1 MVKITIVGTGYVGL
15 VTGTCLAEVGHEV
28 ICSDICED
36 KINILKNG
44 ECPIYEPG
52 LLELITK
59 NVKSKRL
66 TFTTDVPSAI
76 KESDV
81 IFSAVGTPMGENYE
95 ADLKYVK
102 AVAQTFAENLNGYKV
117 FVNKST
123 VPVGTGDI
131 VKETIMKTLNNSV
144 INYTE
149 SDFDIISNP
158 EFLKEGAA
166 VKDFLNPDRIVI
178 GSETKKAEELMK
190 KVYGPFV
197 RVQSPIVFMDIKS
210 AELTKYAANSMLAV
224 RISFMNEIAAYCD
237 KVGANVK
244 EVAKGIGLDTRIGPK
259 FLNAG
264 IGYGGSC
271 FPKDVAA
278 IVESGKQ
285 VGHDFKIIKSAMDV
299 NDIQRTIAVDK
310 ITNILGED
318 LTGKTITLLGL
329 AFKPRT
335 DDVREAPA
343 IYKIRELLNKGAI
356 VNVFDTIAEKN
367 FKLDNPEFNINYFDN
382 HYDALENSDCLLLV
396 TEWDEFRTIDFAKVK
411 QLMKGNLIVDGRNIY
426 NPKEVKDLG
435 FEYAGIGRQ

>member
-28 ICSDICED
+28 ICSDISEE

-52 LLELITK
+52 LLELIKK

-66 TFTTDVPSAI
+66 TFTTDVPTAI
-76 KESDV
+76 KSSDV

-102 AVAQTFAENLNGYKV
+102 SVAKTFAENLNEYKV

-131 VKETIMKTLNNSV
+131 VKKTIIDTLKQLNNQ
-144 INYTE
+144 TQ
-149 SDFDIISNP
+149 DFDIISNP

-178 GSETKKAEELMK
+178 GSETQIARDLMQ

-237 KVGANVK
+237 LVGANVK

-285 VGHDFKIIKSAMDV
+285 VNHDFKIIKAAMDV
-299 NDIQRTIAVDK
+299 NDKQRTVAVDK
-310 ITNILGED
+310 IVESLGED

-343 IYKIRELLNKGAI
+343 IYKIRELLKRGATI
-356 VNVFDTIAEKN
+356 HVFDIIAEEN
-367 FKLDNPEFNINYFDN
+367 FKRENSELNIKYFNNY
-382 HYDALENSDCLLLV
+382 YDALEDSDCLLLI
-396 TEWDEFRTIDFAKVK
+396 TEWDEFRTIEFDRVK
-411 QLMKGNLIVDGRNIY
+411 KLMRGNLVVDGRNIY
-426 NPKEVKDLG
+426 NPKEIKSHN
-435 FEYAGIGRQ
+435 FEYIGIGRR

>member
-28 ICSDICED
+28 ICSDISEE

-52 LLELITK
+52 LLELIKK

-66 TFTTDVPSAI
+66 TFTTDVPTAI
-76 KESDV
+76 KSSDV

-102 AVAQTFAENLNGYKV
+102 SVAKTFAENLNEYKV

-131 VKETIMKTLNNSV
+131 VKKTIIDTLKQLNNQ
-144 INYTE
+144 TQ
-149 SDFDIISNP
+149 DFDIISNP

-178 GSETKKAEELMK
+178 GSETQIARDLMQ

-237 KVGANVK
+237 LVGANVK

-285 VGHDFKIIKSAMDV
+285 VNHDFKIIKAAMDV
-299 NDIQRTIAVDK
+299 NDKQRTVAVDK
-310 ITNILGED
+310 IVESLGED

-343 IYKIRELLNKGAI
+343 IYKIRELLKRGATI
-356 VNVFDTIAEKN
+356 HVFDIIAEEN
-367 FKLDNPEFNINYFDN
+367 FKRENSELNIKYFNNY
-382 HYDALENSDCLLLV
+382 YDALEDSDCLLLI
-396 TEWDEFRTIDFAKVK
+396 TEWDEFRTIEFDRVK
-411 QLMKGNLIVDGRNIY
+411 KLMRGNLVVDGRNIY
-426 NPKEVKDLG
+426 NPQEIKSHN
-435 FEYAGIGRQ
+435 FEYIGIGRR

>member
-15 VTGTCLAEVGHEV
+15 VTGTCLAEAGHDV
-28 ICSDICED
+28 ICSDICEE

-44 ECPIYEPG
+44 ECPIYESG
-52 LLELITK
+52 LLELIKK
-59 NVKSKRL
+59 NVESKRL
-66 TFTTDVPSAI
+66 TFTTDVAKAI
-76 KESDV
+76 QKSQV
-81 IFSAVGTPMGENYE
+81 IFSAVGTPMGENYK

-102 AVAQTFAENLNGYKV
+102 TVAKTFAENLNDYKL

-123 VPVGTGDI
+123 VPVGTSDQVKQTIEQTLKDLKQTKEFDI
-131 VKETIMKTLNNSV
+131 V
-144 INYTE
+144 
-149 SDFDIISNP
+149 SNP

-178 GSETKKAEELMK
+178 GCESEKAKQMMGK
-190 KVYGPFV
+190 IYGPFA
-197 RVQSPIVFMDIKS
+197 RIQSPIIYMDNKS

-224 RISFMNEIAAYCD
+224 RISFMNEIAKYCD
-237 KVGANVK
+237 LVGANVK

-285 VGHDFKIIKSAMDV
+285 VNHEFQIISSAMKV
-299 NDIQRTIAVDK
+299 NEIQKTIGVDK
-310 ITNILGED
+310 LIEKYGND

-343 IYKIRELLNKGAI
+343 EYIIKKLQNLGAT
-356 VNVFDTIAEKN
+356 VNAFDTIAEKN
-367 FKLDNPEFNINYFDN
+367 FKQENQNLKVNYFN
-382 HYDALENSDCLLLV
+382 NYYNALENSDCLMLV
-396 TEWDEFRTIDFAKVK
+396 TEWDEFRTLDFDKVK
-411 QLMKGNLIVDGRNIY
+411 ELMKTKLVIDGRNIY
-426 NPKEVKDLG
+426 NPKEIKELG
-435 FEYAGIGRQ
+435 FEYIGIGRQ

>member
-28 ICSDICED
+28 ICSDISEE
-36 KINILKNG
+36 KIQILKNG

-52 LLELITK
+52 LLELIKK

-66 TFTTDVPSAI
+66 TFTTDVPTAI

-131 VKETIMKTLNNSV
+131 VKEVILETLDKS
-144 INYTE
+144 IYNYTE
-149 SDFDIISNP
+149 KDFDIISNP

-178 GSETKKAEELMK
+178 GSESQIAEKLME
-190 KVYGPFV
+190 KVYSPFV

-224 RISFMNEIAAYCD
+224 RISYMNEIAKYCD
-237 KVGANVK
+237 IVGANVK
-244 EVAKGIGLDTRIGPK
+244 QVAKGIGLDTRIGPK

-285 VGHDFKIIKSAMDV
+285 VNHEFKIIKAAMDV
-299 NDIQRTIAVDK
+299 NDKQRTIAVDK
-310 ITNILGED
+310 IVESLGED
-318 LTGKTITLLGL
+318 LTGKVITLLGL

-343 IYKIRELLNKGAI
+343 QYKIQALLNKGATI
-356 VNVFDTIAEKN
+356 HAFDTIAEKN
-367 FKLDNPEFNINYFDN
+367 FKKENSNFKINYFDN

-396 TEWDEFRTIDFAKVK
+396 TEWDEFRTIDFKKVK
-411 QLMKGNLIVDGRNIY
+411 ELMKGNLIVDGRNIY
-426 NPKEVKDLG
+426 NPEEIRTHG
-435 FEYAGIGRQ
+435 FEYIGIGRQ

>member
-28 ICSDICED
+28 ICSDISEE

-52 LLELITK
+52 LLELIKK

-66 TFTTDVPSAI
+66 TFTTDVPTAI
-76 KESDV
+76 KESEV

-102 AVAQTFAENLNGYKV
+102 SVAKTFAENLNEYKV
-117 FVNKST
+117 FINKST

-131 VKETIMKTLNNSV
+131 VKETIIDTLKQLNNQ
-144 INYTE
+144 TQ
-149 SDFDIISNP
+149 DFDIISNP

-166 VKDFLNPDRIVI
+166 VKDFLNPDRIII
-178 GSETKKAEELMK
+178 GAESQIARDLMQ

-237 KVGANVK
+237 LVGANVK

-285 VGHDFKIIKSAMDV
+285 VNHDFKIIKAAMDV
-299 NDIQRTIAVDK
+299 NDKQRTIAVDK
-310 ITNILGED
+310 IVESLGED

-343 IYKIRELLNKGAI
+343 IYKIRELLKRGATI
-356 VNVFDTIAEKN
+356 HAFDIIAEEN
-367 FKLDNPEFNINYFDN
+367 FKKENSELNIKYFNNY
-382 HYDALENSDCLLLV
+382 YDALENSDCLLLV
-396 TEWDEFRTIDFAKVK
+396 TEWDEFRTIEFDRVK
-411 QLMKGNLIVDGRNIY
+411 KIMRGNLVVDGRNIY
-426 NPKEVKDLG
+426 NPQEIKSHN
-435 FEYAGIGRQ
+435 FEYIGIGRR